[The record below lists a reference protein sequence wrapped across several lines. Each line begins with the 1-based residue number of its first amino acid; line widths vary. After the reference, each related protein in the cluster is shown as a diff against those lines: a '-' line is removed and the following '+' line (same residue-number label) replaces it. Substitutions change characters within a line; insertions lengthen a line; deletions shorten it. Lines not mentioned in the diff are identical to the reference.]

1 MLFKHVGKD
10 MLSPEAM
17 QPFHQ
22 HYGWLQKG
30 LPLFIQQAK
39 VQVLLKLK
47 L

>member
-22 HYGWLQKG
+22 HYG
-30 LPLFIQQAK
+30 
-39 VQVLLKLK
+39 
-47 L
+47 

>member
-22 HYGWLQKG
+22 HFG
-30 LPLFIQQAK
+30 
-39 VQVLLKLK
+39 
-47 L
+47 